1 MKKEKVVLAFSGGLD
16 TSFCVKYLSEEKGY
30 EVHTAIANTGGF
42 SPAEL
47 KVIEQ
52 KALAL
57 GAASHV
63 TLDIEQEY
71 YEKSIKYMV
80 FGNILRNGTY
90 PISVSSERIFQAI
103 AIIEYAKKIGAD
115 YVIHTEMDM
124 ATRVAMRFSAQN
136 LFDYFELTPRYAV
149 FEMEVPNDWEGKTVA
164 QMDVRRRYNVNIL
177 GLRTGDEIVPLL
189 DPEYVFTPD
198 THLII
203 AGDKEAGLRLMGQ
216 G

>member
-1 MKKEKVVLAFSGGLD
+1 
-16 TSFCVKYLSEEKGY
+16 
-30 EVHTAIANTGGF
+30 
-42 SPAEL
+42 
-47 KVIEQ
+47 
-52 KALAL
+52 
-57 GAASHV
+57 
-63 TLDIEQEY
+63 
-71 YEKSIKYMV
+71 
-80 FGNILRNGTY
+80 
-90 PISVSSERIFQAI
+90 
-103 AIIEYAKKIGAD
+103 
-115 YVIHTEMDM
+115 M

-189 DPEYVFTPD
+189 DPEYVFSPD